1 MNKLSHIAGSNWGM
15 GRGVKN
21 KKELVLRIG
30 SDLLIYEQ
38 ITSHSRKELCVRSG
52 VKYRNIP
59 LFAVFI

>member
-15 GRGVKN
+15 GRGLKN

-38 ITSHSRKELCVRSG
+38 IGQVSSTEIS
-52 VKYRNIP
+52 
-59 LFAVFI
+59 AVFI